1 MSGEQQGAQP
11 WDPSLQAWWGWAG
24 SAGGWALDM
33 GHRVVQGPPNKAC
46 SPHGMGGKGPALG
59 LLHIRLW
66 GGQSTSWPPPILLPR
81 YSMRCMETF
90 NTHLLDTSLC
100 IKPVQSWP

>member
-46 SPHGMGGKGPALG
+46 SPHGIGGKGPALG
-59 LLHIRLW
+59 LL
-66 GGQSTSWPPPILLPR
+66 PPAHQALGRPVYLVATTYLVATLLNE
-81 YSMRCMETF
+81 MRGDLQHTF
-90 NTHLLDTSLC
+90 TGHQ
-100 IKPVQSWP
+100 PVY